1 MDITK
6 KAIIIEDNLILSIL
20 YENYLKQMV
29 FKTLGEIK
37 DGHTAV
43 KLVKKYSPDIVIM
56 DIQLEGDMDGIEAM
70 HEIRK
75 FSNVPVIFITGN
87 TDSNTVKRAREITYS
102 RFMGKPISEKKLQ
115 DAVNSVF
122 KTEEAE

>member
-20 YENYLKQMV
+20 YENYLKQKV

-87 TDSNTVKRAREITYS
+87 TDSHTVKRAREITYS